1 MIKSELNSAQIVI
14 QGAGPVGLACAIA
27 LLHDNPELNLVV
39 LDKNPQSDDFLSS
52 GDPRG
57 IAISE
62 GSKQLLVNLGAWV
75 DQAPSIHE
83 VHVSHKGYF
92 GKTTMR
98 KDEIHQEALG
108 HIVRYKDILL
118 SLRKKLKK
126 LELTCENLQW
136 VHDFKNSID
145 LHEISAS
152 TCIVHADGGLFGDQ
166 EAKDVHK
173 DYGQSALVGW
183 LKVNH
188 VQSHMA
194 WERFT
199 NDGPI
204 AILPHHQGSNFK
216 NFVWC
221 APIEKIE
228 FLLNLDQD
236 KFIFKLTEAIQMPIG
251 EFEEVHDRKA
261 YPLGLNFKKDIVHD
275 NEVWIGNSAQTLHPV
290 AGQGLNLGLRDA
302 FTLANTLNSVFSR
315 PSDDLNKKLEIAL
328 LNYQEKRSKD
338 RTATIQITDLMASVF
353 TSSFLPLILGRGLA
367 LSALQWLPPVKNQ
380 LARQMMFGQ
389 R

>member
-1 MIKSELNSAQIVI
+1 MLISEMNSAQIII

-27 LLHDNPELNLVV
+27 LLQDNSDLKLVL
-39 LDKNPQSDDFLSS
+39 LDKNPISDDFLFH
-52 GDPRG
+52 GDTRG

-62 GSKQLLVNLGAWV
+62 GSKQLLVHLGAWV

-92 GKTTMR
+92 GKTIMR
-98 KDEIHQEALG
+98 KDEIDQEALG
-108 HIVRYKDILL
+108 HIVRYRDIVL
-118 SLRKKLKK
+118 SLRKKLK
-126 LELTCENLQW
+126 ELQHQCPNLRW
-136 VHDFKNSID
+136 VNDFSDDID
-145 LHEISAS
+145 ISMIAKQ
-152 TCIVHADGGLFGDQ
+152 TCIVHADGGLFNEQ
-166 EAKDVHK
+166 AAKDIHK

-183 LKVNH
+183 LEVKNVEPN
-188 VQSHMA
+188 MA

-204 AILPHHQGSNFK
+204 AILPNHQGLNYK

-221 APIEKIE
+221 APTEKIDA
-228 FLLNLDQD
+228 LLNLDND
-236 KFIFKLTEAIQMPIG
+236 VFISELSDAIQMPIG
-251 EFEEVHDRKA
+251 QLIQVQDRKA
-261 YPLGLNFKKDIVHD
+261 YPLGLNFKNDIVSG

-315 PSDDLNKKLEIAL
+315 PSINIPEDLESAL
-328 LNYQEKRSKD
+328 LQYQKKRAKD
-338 RTATIQITDLMASVF
+338 RKATIQITDLMASVF
-353 TSSFLPLILGRGLA
+353 TSTFFPLVLGRGIA
-367 LSALQWLPPVKNQ
+367 LSSLQWLRPIKNQ
-380 LARQMMFGQ
+380 LARQMMIGQ